1 MNDSWKEPFKPWI
14 LERGKTY
21 HQMGR
26 VHQLKHRGKEV
37 TARVD
42 GTELYH
48 VAIRFDGGIPVSAAC
63 DCPNAADGYL
73 CKHTAAVL
81 FALEDL
87 EYKPEHESDNP
98 TWEDALEALPVDTL
112 RVVLRN
118 QAEQNPELQNLLLR
132 LYDFLTDEQH
142 HP

>member
-1 MNDSWKEPFKPWI
+1 MNDSWKDPFKPWI
-14 LERGKTY
+14 LERGRTY

-26 VHQLKHRGKEV
+26 VHQLTHHGCEV

-48 VAIRFDGGIPVSAAC
+48 VAVRFDNGIPVSAAC

-73 CKHTAAVL
+73 CKHEAAVL

-87 EYKPEHESDNP
+87 EYEPENNSDDP
-98 TWEDALEALPVDTL
+98 TWEDALESLPADTL
-112 RVVLRN
+112 RVILRN
-118 QAEQNPELQNLLLR
+118 LAEQDTSLQDLLLR
-132 LYDFLTDEQH
+132 LYDYHTETPQNK
-142 HP
+142 